1 MTEAQMNALPVITDG
16 MVVFNL
22 DQGSFNFRVEGE
34 DDESEWVPISTST
47 GNVTGPETS
56 VIGNIATFDV
66 TDGESIEDSGVAI
79 SDVNL
84 PATLLARRR
93 GLLKDALD
101 TTKQIG
107 NLGYIQF
114 NAEGGTYGGIYVGS
128 LNPVEFYEREIIST
142 PNPSDFQ
149 VCTLFTSEVPGT
161 GVSSSSALVEIKSST
176 GALLISRMTTT
187 EREALEVN
195 NDTNGMLVYDTTAG
209 AFYGYQDDMWAQL
222 DSAGGEVT
230 QINAGTGITCTP
242 NPIVETGTISITNT
256 GVTAGSY
263 NVANI
268 TVNSQGQV
276 TNAVSSTR
284 ILDDANV
291 NLFVGKTAGNTTLTG
306 SDNCAFGNNSLNVN
320 TVSQNSAFGSKSL
333 QNNTTGTPNSSF
345 GYQSLLTNTTGNN
358 NSAFGANSLRINSTG
373 NDNCAFGFNALNV
386 STVSSLSA
394 FGSSSLQANTT
405 GVRNSAFGYR
415 ALLSN
420 TTGTDNTSFG
430 YQALQSI
437 TIANFCSAFGAT
449 ALLSNTGNNNSA
461 FGYQALQSNLGAG
474 ANCAFGGNAL
484 KSNTTG
490 ASNSAFGYNSL
501 TSNVSSNNN
510 AAFGTSALSATTG
523 ANNAAF
529 GVNSLNINTT
539 GSGNSA
545 CGYQAGSART
555 TYTNCTFIGN
565 GADASVNSL
574 TNAIA
579 IGANASVATSNS
591 MVLGSGVNVG
601 IGTSSPS
608 YLFHTLSTST
618 ADIDVGGFTSSY
630 TGSGTNQTSLIFLKG
645 TNGGY
650 VAGYNGASNYGL
662 KLGILSGSTKTEVMN
677 ITNYLSVGSVGINKA
692 PSAGIDLDVLGIT
705 QCGGALNVL
714 STGNIKLYDSTNTR
728 FVALKS
734 PSTLAGS
741 TTWTLP
747 LTDGSANQFLK
758 TDGAGTLS
766 FASVTS
772 SGFVDN
778 VTLVTGDYTALLTDS
793 VIAVNMTLPTTI
805 TLPASPATGQ
815 TYKIVDYAGTATTN
829 NISING
835 NGKSVNDIILFPL
848 PLTTLTPGT
857 NPKDVAITPNG
868 NYAYVTNSLSNNVTI
883 IQNASSGSPSVL
895 TTVGVGTSPYNV
907 AITPNGNYAY
917 VTNNGSNNVTII
929 QNASSGSPS
938 VLTTLAIGTNVRG
951 IAITPNG
958 NYAYV
963 ANSGNV
969 TIIQNASSGSPSV
982 LTTLA
987 SGSVSYDVAIT
998 PNGNYAYVAN
1008 SGSNNVTIIQNASSG
1023 SPSVLTTVSAGTNP
1037 QAVAITPNGN
1047 YAYVANSG
1055 SNNVT
1060 IIQNASSGSPS
1071 VLTTVGVGT
1080 SPNDVAITPNGN
1092 YAYVTN
1098 FSAGSLTII
1107 QNASSGS
1114 PSVFNTIS
1122 AGGIPTS
1129 VAITPDGNYVYN
1141 VATANVVINKNASLF
1156 YPLITSNYGGA
1167 YLIYNGNRWNAEK
1180 FAQLSPPSS
1189 QSSSLVLGTAYYNPF
1204 GYDIILNLYLNIT
1217 ANSSGSILSGVGS
1230 TSSPTQQTILSGV
1243 TTTGYFP
1250 ITIYVPANYYALVST
1265 SGTITV
1271 SIVGQQANAA

>member
-1 MTEAQMNALPVITDG
+1 
-16 MVVFNL
+16 
-22 DQGSFNFRVEGE
+22 
-34 DDESEWVPISTST
+34 
-47 GNVTGPETS
+47 
-56 VIGNIATFDV
+56 
-66 TDGESIEDSGVAI
+66 
-79 SDVNL
+79 
-84 PATLLARRR
+84 
-93 GLLKDALD
+93 
-101 TTKQIG
+101 
-107 NLGYIQF
+107 
-114 NAEGGTYGGIYVGS
+114 
-128 LNPVEFYEREIIST
+128 
-142 PNPSDFQ
+142 
-149 VCTLFTSEVPGT
+149 
-161 GVSSSSALVEIKSST
+161 
-176 GALLISRMTTT
+176 
-187 EREALEVN
+187 
-195 NDTNGMLVYDTTAG
+195 
-209 AFYGYQDDMWAQL
+209 
-222 DSAGGEVT
+222 
-230 QINAGTGITCTP
+230 
-242 NPIVETGTISITNT
+242 
-256 GVTAGSY
+256 
-263 NVANI
+263 
-268 TVNSQGQV
+268 
-276 TNAVSSTR
+276 
-284 ILDDANV
+284 
-291 NLFVGKTAGNTTLTG
+291 
-306 SDNCAFGNNSLNVN
+306 
-320 TVSQNSAFGSKSL
+320 
-333 QNNTTGTPNSSF
+333 
-345 GYQSLLTNTTGNN
+345 
-358 NSAFGANSLRINSTG
+358 
-373 NDNCAFGFNALNV
+373 
-386 STVSSLSA
+386 
-394 FGSSSLQANTT
+394 
-405 GVRNSAFGYR
+405 
-415 ALLSN
+415 
-420 TTGTDNTSFG
+420 
-430 YQALQSI
+430 
-437 TIANFCSAFGAT
+437 
-449 ALLSNTGNNNSA
+449 
-461 FGYQALQSNLGAG
+461 
-474 ANCAFGGNAL
+474 
-484 KSNTTG
+484 
-490 ASNSAFGYNSL
+490 
-501 TSNVSSNNN
+501 
-510 AAFGTSALSATTG
+510 
-523 ANNAAF
+523 
-529 GVNSLNINTT
+529 
-539 GSGNSA
+539 
-545 CGYQAGSART
+545 
-555 TYTNCTFIGN
+555 
-565 GADASVNSL
+565 
-574 TNAIA
+574 
-579 IGANASVATSNS
+579 
-591 MVLGSGVNVG
+591 
-601 IGTSSPS
+601 
-608 YLFHTLSTST
+608 
-618 ADIDVGGFTSSY
+618 
-630 TGSGTNQTSLIFLKG
+630 
-645 TNGGY
+645 
-650 VAGYNGASNYGL
+650 
-662 KLGILSGSTKTEVMN
+662 
-677 ITNYLSVGSVGINKA
+677 
-692 PSAGIDLDVLGIT
+692 
-705 QCGGALNVL
+705 LNVL

-1023 SPSVLTTVSAGTNP
+1023 SPSVLTTV
-1037 QAVAITPNGN
+1037 
-1047 YAYVANSG
+1047 
-1055 SNNVT
+1055 
-1060 IIQNASSGSPS
+1060 
-1071 VLTTVGVGT
+1071 GVGT